1 MVAYSGSV
9 STGPKE
15 AKPNAPYTVIMEVS
29 DATVFQISSLFPHYI
44 FFVFI
49 VIVSTIKVLTSTASL
64 KVVVSWSFFRSRT
77 VDVVRDDASDV
88 CERI

>member
-29 DATVFQISSLFPHYI
+29 HATVPQISSLFPHYV
-44 FFVFI
+44 FFVIII
-49 VIVSTIKVLTSTASL
+49 VIVSRVKVLTSRAGL
-64 KVVVSWSFFRSRT
+64 KVVVS
-77 VDVVRDDASDV
+77 
-88 CERI
+88 